1 MDDFEISG
9 GMLFTG
15 PVDRARNLLPSPN
28 ELKRKVLIKARK
40 LKSAGGDGG
49 GGGGGAGLFGDRHFR
64 GPTTVEELSKQS
76 DKAAMDL
83 LSVSTQTALT
93 LPFSHR

>member
-1 MDDFEISG
+1 
-9 GMLFTG
+9 MLFTG

-40 LKSAGGDGG
+40 LKSAGDGG
-49 GGGGGAGLFGDRHFR
+49 GGGGGAGLLGDRHFR

-76 DKAAMDL
+76 DTAAMDM
-83 LSVSTQTALT
+83 LSVSTPTALT

>member
-1 MDDFEISG
+1 
-9 GMLFTG
+9 MLFTG

-40 LKSAGGDGG
+40 LKSAGDGGG
-49 GGGGGAGLFGDRHFR
+49 GGGGGAGLLGDRHFR

-76 DKAAMDL
+76 DTAAMDM
-83 LSVSTQTALT
+83 LSVSTPTALT

>member
-1 MDDFEISG
+1 M
-9 GMLFTG
+9 
-15 PVDRARNLLPSPN
+15 LPSPN

-40 LKSAGGDGG
+40 LKSAGDGG
-49 GGGGGAGLFGDRHFR
+49 GGGGGAGLLGDRHFR

-76 DKAAMDL
+76 DTAAMDM
-83 LSVSTQTALT
+83 LSVSTPTALT